1 MESME
6 SMEGLLQLHRKKN
19 IFYKTLNIFIKYIY
33 MERVV
38 LEPSILHPSIKNYS
52 IYILKTDI

>member
-1 MESME
+1 ME